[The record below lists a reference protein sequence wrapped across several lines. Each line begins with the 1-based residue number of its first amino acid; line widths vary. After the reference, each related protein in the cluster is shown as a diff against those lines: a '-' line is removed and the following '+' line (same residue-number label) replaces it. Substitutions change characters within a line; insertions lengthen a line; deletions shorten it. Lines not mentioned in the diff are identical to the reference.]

1 MSTPDCGNGRP
12 DHAIDGAAGCI
23 QRINAEQNPVKAL
36 GAACEEV
43 AKAEP
48 GNVQQMAALH
58 LKMGLDYY
66 LDVRRQSQQSF
77 IVALVAAVVGTLF
90 FLGAAWS
97 ILADKTSHLADIGVI
112 AGTVIQVIAAISFYL
127 YLRTARQFALFH
139 VCLERT
145 NRFMLAYS
153 MCQNLKED
161 RRDEALLQLIDLI
174 ANAPILTVEMT
185 APARN
190 RRTSPTH
197 AQGGKQGQSRGQRN
211 NTSKSGSDAEPSA
224 TADPGRR

>member
-1 MSTPDCGNGRP
+1 
-12 DHAIDGAAGCI
+12 
-23 QRINAEQNPVKAL
+23 
-36 GAACEEV
+36 
-43 AKAEP
+43 
-48 GNVQQMAALH
+48 
-58 LKMGLDYY
+58 MGLDYY

-97 ILADKTSHLADIGVI
+97 DRTNISVI

-145 NRFMLAYS
+145 NRFMVAYS

-174 ANAPILTVEMT
+174 ANAPTITVEMT

-197 AQGGKQGQSRGQRN
+197 AAQGGKQGQSRGQRN